1 MSVLKKIG
9 QAIVK
14 GVAVGSEIMNFP
26 FVSQILQGV
35 AARIGGNVGAA
46 IVTVQSDFNAL
57 SGIAATAEVMYPVTG
72 TGSQRLAASVP
83 MVQSVVQ
90 QWAASNLPGHNKVKV
105 SPEKLA
111 ADVAKLQSAWVD
123 ILNDF
128 GE

>member
-9 QAIVK
+9 QAIIK
-14 GVAVGSEIMNFP
+14 GAAIGSEIMNFP

-35 AARIGGNVGAA
+35 AGRIGGKVGAD
-46 IVTVQSDFNAL
+46 ILLVQSDFNAL

-83 MVQSVVQ
+83 MTQSIVQ
-90 QWAASNLPGHNKVKV
+90 QWAASNLPGHNTVKV
-105 SPEKLA
+105 SPEKFA
-111 ADVAKLQSAWVD
+111 ADLAKLQSAWVD

-128 GE
+128 GA